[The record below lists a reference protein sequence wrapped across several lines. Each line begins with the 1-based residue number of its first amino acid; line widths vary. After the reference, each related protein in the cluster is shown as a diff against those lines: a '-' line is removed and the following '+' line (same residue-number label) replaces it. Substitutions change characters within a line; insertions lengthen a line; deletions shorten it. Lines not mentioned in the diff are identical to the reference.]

1 MSFPFQESLSI
12 ADHLRAAGLAFFFA
26 ASAACV
32 LGGSLVMLA
41 AEFHGRE
48 SMDPRWDA
56 LARRCAR
63 LVRASAAWGVCP
75 SGGALWLFAIARQPR
90 MMEQL
95 HAIFIVPALLGL
107 SAFFLGFFFLNLY
120 GASWGAGRREDPSHF
135 TRGVLAASC
144 FWLAA
149 VPLASIRAF
158 ASRPGAWTAQPGLW
172 SAFWNPTFLPTF
184 AAWAAASLLAFG
196 AVGWLYAA
204 ARRDGAWRA
213 ALTHRLGGWMAA
225 ASALGVPALLWWG
238 ARLPEEAAGGISL
251 RLMIAAVALAAA
263 LGALG
268 YFRGVRRPE
277 GEQRPFAF
285 AASALAFLLMAALG
299 WILAEA
305 RGNFWIHGYMYRNGV
320 IIEEAEA
327 ISRSGLWRFENPGRP
342 PPEEERLGAFVFRAQ
357 CAACH
362 GDWAE
367 PADAS
372 GAPEFRARG
381 EALRFLEEM
390 RSGHPWYPLFAG
402 AIEERYALAS
412 WLEKVIEKAGGTLAP
427 PPSPGARETQK
438 AKEKKS
444 P

>member
-1 MSFPFQESLSI
+1 MSLPFQEPLSLV
-12 ADHLRAAGLAFFFA
+12 DHLLAAGLALSFA
-26 ASAACV
+26 AAAACV
-32 LGGSLVMLA
+32 IGGSLFMLA
-41 AEFHGRE
+41 AESYGRE

-56 LARRCAR
+56 LARRCAG
-63 LVRASAAWGVCP
+63 LVRAAAAWGVCP
-75 SGGALWLFAIARQPR
+75 AGGALWLLAMARQPR

-107 SAFFLGFFFLNLY
+107 SVFFLGFCFLRLY
-120 GASWGAGRREDPSHF
+120 GDSWAAGRREDPSHF
-135 TRGVLAASC
+135 TCGVLAASC

-149 VPLASIRAF
+149 LPLASIRAF
-158 ASRPGAWTAQPGLW
+158 ASRPGAWTAQSGLW

-196 AVGWLYAA
+196 ALGWIYAA

-238 ARLPEEAAGGISL
+238 ARLPEEAAGGLSL
-251 RLMIAAVALAAA
+251 RLMSAAVALAAA

-285 AASALAFLLMAALG
+285 AACALAVLLMAALG
-299 WILAEA
+299 WILEEA
-305 RGNFWIHGYMYRNGV
+305 RGSFWIHGHMYRNGV
-320 IIEEAEA
+320 VIREAEA

-362 GDWAE
+362 GDWA
-367 PADAS
+367 DAS
-372 GAPEFRARG
+372 GAPGFRARG

-402 AIEERYALAS
+402 APEERYALAS
-412 WLEKVIEKAGGTLAP
+412 RLETMIEKAGGTLAP
-427 PPSPGARETQK
+427 APSPGARETEK